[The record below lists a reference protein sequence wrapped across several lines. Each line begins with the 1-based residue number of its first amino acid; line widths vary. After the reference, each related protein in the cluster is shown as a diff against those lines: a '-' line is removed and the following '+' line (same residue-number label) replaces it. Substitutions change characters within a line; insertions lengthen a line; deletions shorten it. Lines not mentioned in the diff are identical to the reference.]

1 MKTTR
6 RSEQAVSCATR
17 SAPETQALGE
27 ALGSLLA
34 PGDLVAVTGP
44 LGAGKTCFI
53 QGLARGAGV
62 TDNVTSP
69 TFIIHRQHPGSVP
82 FHHIDAYRLC
92 DGGALLEAVGPE
104 LFSQGGIVAVEWAER
119 VADTL
124 PSDRLTV
131 DIQYAEDG
139 RFLSLAASGT
149 RPREVLAQLGLPDDP
164 GH

>member
-1 MKTTR
+1 M
-6 RSEQAVSCATR
+6 SCSTR
-17 SAPETQALGE
+17 SAAETQALGE

-34 PGDLVAVTGP
+34 PGDIVAVTGP

-69 TFIIHRQHPGSVP
+69 TFIIHRQHPGPVP
-82 FHHIDAYRLC
+82 FHHIDAYRLR
-92 DGGALLEAVGPE
+92 DGGGLLEAVGPE
-104 LFSQGGIVAVEWAER
+104 LFSETGIVAVEWADR
-119 VADTL
+119 VADAL

-131 DIQYAEDG
+131 DIQYTESG
-139 RFLSLAASGT
+139 RSVCLQANG
-149 RPREVLAQLGLPDDP
+149 PRAHDILEQLELPDDS